1 MPFIGLTGNFGHGKT
16 TVLKLFKKSG
26 AHILNADHIVHELLK
41 KPAIIRKLVSIM
53 GEEILFTRLSKRYI
67 NKKRMAEVIF
77 NDSKKRRAVEK
88 ILHPKVMRRAVNLK
102 KQIQKKNK
110 QAVIIFEVPLLFEAG
125 YGDIFDATIAVCC
138 SRATAIQR
146 MMRAGMSQENIKQRL
161 RAQMPVSKKEAM
173 ADYVIN
179 NNSGLRDIGLQVK
192 KLHNKLIH

>member
-1 MPFIGLTGNFGHGKT
+1 MPFIGLTGNLGYGKT

-26 AHILNADHIVHELLK
+26 AHVLNADHIVHELLK

-77 NDSKKRRAVEK
+77 NNSKKRRAVEK
-88 ILHPKVMRRAVNLK
+88 ILHPAVMRSAVNLK
-102 KQIQKKNK
+102 EKIQKKNK
-110 QAVIIFEVPLLFEAG
+110 QAVIIFEIPLLFEAG
-125 YGDIFDATIAVCC
+125 YQDIFDATIAVSC
-138 SRATAIQR
+138 SRATAIR
-146 MMRAGMSQENIKQRL
+146 RLVRTGMAQEDITQRL
-161 RAQMPVSKKEAM
+161 KAQMPASKKKIM

-192 KLHNKLIH
+192 KIHTKIIK